1 MSYINPNEYGSLYFD
16 NKEENAVLNVLKNEK
31 IFRYASDKVSTTD
44 KFEKML
50 KKKVNCKYALGVTNG
65 TSGLITAL
73 IGCNVKAGDRVLVSS
88 YTFLATALAVKCLE
102 AIPVPLNIDLQNGF
116 DLQDLEE
123 ELKKGCKAVIVVQLQ
138 GRCFDLSKVKILVDK
153 FNVKLIE
160 DSCQAFGAKIN
171 GVYAGTIGDVGVYSF
186 QQFKQISCGEGG
198 AVVTNDKK
206 IYQKMRNYTDMG
218 AERNLFPN
226 WNGNNVIFG
235 QNYRMNNVMAAIL
248 CEQLKKVDDII
259 LKQQKARSYILSK
272 VKLTSLINS
281 VDPNGDTGMN
291 ILLLLNSKEEFNYV
305 KEIGNKH
312 NIEIRKMWNGLYF
325 ENELFKINKL
335 TDIDLKNNSC
345 IKSKELVDRLAV
357 ISIPPILRKEDCNK
371 IVDFLNEIKF
381 GSDNNAI

>member
-1 MSYINPNEYGSLYFD
+1 
-16 NKEENAVLNVLKNEK
+16 
-31 IFRYASDKVSTTD
+31 
-44 KFEKML
+44 ML

-138 GRCFDLSKVKILVDK
+138 GRCFDLSKVKCLLEK
-153 FNVKLIE
+153 YNVKLIE
-160 DSCQAFGAKIN
+160 DSCQAFGAKIKDEC
-171 GVYAGTIGDVGVYSF
+171 AGTIGDVGVYSF

-198 AVVTNDKK
+198 AVVTSNKT

-226 WNGNNVIFG
+226 WNGNDVLFG
-235 QNYRMNNVMAAIL
+235 QNYRINNIMAAIL

-259 LKQQKARSYILSK
+259 LKQQKSRNYILSK
-272 VKLTSLINS
+272 VKLNNLINS

-305 KEIGNKH
+305 KEIGDKQ
-312 NIEIRKMWNGLYF
+312 NIEVRRMWNGLYF
-325 ENELFKINKL
+325 ENELFKRNKL
-335 TDIDLKNNSC
+335 TDVDLKNNSC
-345 IKSKELVDRLAV
+345 SKSKELVDRLAV
-357 ISIPPILRKEDCNK
+357 ISIPPILNKEDCNK
-371 IVDFLNEIKF
+371 IIDFLNEIKF